1 MTSVR
6 DILENLEQLAPT
18 ELKLGFDNVGL
29 LAGREGTAVTRVL
42 VSLDITSDVIS
53 EAKEIGAQL
62 IVSHHPLFFSGLLS
76 VTDGDLT
83 GKKIIELVSSGISAI
98 CMHTN
103 LDAAKGGVND
113 ALAKAIFA
121 EVLGVLNEEEQISRI
136 CELNETV
143 PMIEFLAEVKTALGA
158 NGLRYCDA
166 GRPVKRLGICG
177 GSGGQDIELA
187 YAAGCDTF
195 LTADVKHHQFLLANE
210 LGMNLVDAGHFSTE
224 NVVVPVLVERIF
236 AAFPELDVVV
246 SARHCQPEQFYV

>member
-6 DILENLEQLAPT
+6 DVLNELEQLAPK

-29 LAGREGTAVTRVL
+29 LAGKNDSEVTRVL
-42 VSLDITSDVIS
+42 VSLDITDDVIA
-53 EAKEIGAQL
+53 EAKEIDAQL
-62 IVSHHPLFFSGLLS
+62 IVSHHPLFFAGLAS

-83 GKKIIELVSSGISAI
+83 GRKIVELLSSGISAI

-113 ALAKAIFA
+113 ALAKALDA
-121 EVLGVLNEEEQISRI
+121 KVLAVLNEEEQISRL
-136 CELNETV
+136 CELDEAV

-166 GRPVKRLGICG
+166 GRPVRRLGICG
-177 GSGGQDIELA
+177 GSGAQDMELA
-187 YAAGCDTF
+187 HGAGCDTF
-195 LTADVKHHQFLLANE
+195 VTADVKHHQFILANE
-210 LGMNLVDAGHFSTE
+210 LGMNLVDAGHFCTE

-236 AAFPELDVVV
+236 AAFPGLDVVI